1 MYFPCMPHVWLPLI
15 TELFF
20 VEFRLDKI
28 VLTFIQ
34 FLFKKKITVDW
45 MVREGAVQQITLCF
59 FGTAPPC
66 PPREPHMIS

>member
-1 MYFPCMPHVWLPLI
+1 MPHVWLPLI

>member
-1 MYFPCMPHVWLPLI
+1 MYFPCMPHIWLPLI

-34 FLFKKKITVDW
+34 FLLKKKYCGLDGMRRGSSADNPLLFWYCTSLSSQRTTYD
-45 MVREGAVQQITLCF
+45 
-59 FGTAPPC
+59 
-66 PPREPHMIS
+66 